1 MTHTCFTQ
9 ENSIFLATAFYTL
22 SNQQCPLYPS
32 GAWLLSSFAKEVTP
46 QGLASENWPCISHV
60 CIHYCSFL
68 ILCFF
73 PSIKTLKDL
82 ILFVL
87 WLNKCFQQVPLVFK
101 LISIQKAFSL
111 VYLIAYPACHKRFLR
126 MRVEDQGL
134 GFSWFHLYCS

>member
-9 ENSIFLATAFYTL
+9 ENSISLATAFYTL

-73 PSIKTLKDL
+73 PSIKTLKDRSQLSEPHLLRDGVTSLCPAITLHPLLLCGTYPDKGSISVFL
-82 ILFVL
+82 I
-87 WLNKCFQQVPLVFK
+87 Q
-101 LISIQKAFSL
+101 
-111 VYLIAYPACHKRFLR
+111 
-126 MRVEDQGL
+126 
-134 GFSWFHLYCS
+134 